1 MYSRYEENGVRYVIM
16 EQLELK
22 SIMREMSDLFKEL
35 QLNKTEIVRLNAIIT
50 PLEENKQELL
60 KRQREIQSAITDL
73 QNNAQKSE
81 S

>member
-1 MYSRYEENGVRYVIM
+1 M

>member
-1 MYSRYEENGVRYVIM
+1 LYSRYEENGVRYVIM